1 MPNMDVDTGGRFE
14 MIRALGAGAFGEVKL
29 VREVSTQTML
39 AMKVLK
45 RRDVDTHVVNEIINH
60 SLLRHPHV
68 VQFREMFL
76 TQDHVCILME
86 YANGGSLFDMVSKE
100 RKLREPLARW
110 FFQQLILAMDY
121 CHKMGVANRD
131 IKLENLLLHN
141 EEGLAHP
148 LLKICDLGY
157 SKADSRS
164 LAKSQVGTLSYMAP
178 EVIRSF
184 NNTYNAKVADVWS
197 CGVVLYVI
205 LYGSY
210 PFDSNDD
217 LSASEALKARKMLE
231 RMEGEAYN
239 LKPDVTV
246 SADGLGLLK
255 RLLCPSPATRITVSE
270 IIGHPW
276 FQRKLPAQTRE
287 MNDFYVNLPLPP
299 QYQTAEQIRLLMQQA
314 HAPVPGGLLH

>member
-1 MPNMDVDTGGRFE
+1 MTEHQHMPNMDVDTGGRFE

-45 RRDVDTHVVNEIINH
+45 RRDVDTHEVNEIINH

-131 IKLENLLLHN
+131 IKVSMPF
-141 EEGLAHP
+141 GTWIPQQLAA
-148 LLKICDLGY
+148 Y
-157 SKADSRS
+157 S
-164 LAKSQVGTLSYMAP
+164 LSQWLQGTNCLS
-178 EVIRSF
+178 E
-184 NNTYNAKVADVWS
+184 DV
-197 CGVVLYVI
+197 
-205 LYGSY
+205 
-210 PFDSNDD
+210 
-217 LSASEALKARKMLE
+217 
-231 RMEGEAYN
+231 
-239 LKPDVTV
+239 
-246 SADGLGLLK
+246 
-255 RLLCPSPATRITVSE
+255 
-270 IIGHPW
+270 
-276 FQRKLPAQTRE
+276 
-287 MNDFYVNLPLPP
+287 LPLPP
-299 QYQTAEQIRLLMQQA
+299 LTKQA
-314 HAPVPGGLLH
+314 NPQACM